1 MYWVRTSK
9 RLVLRTQ
16 LIVLLAMALFGSA
29 NGQDGEKSR
38 KTYNSSW
45 SSLEQYRCPD
55 WFRDAKFGIWSSWN
69 AYTVPAVGDWYAR
82 SMYIEGSDQYRY
94 HLEHYGHPSQFG
106 YKDIVDLWKADR
118 FSPDS
123 LISFFKENGARYF
136 VAMAVHHDNF
146 DLWDSKNHE
155 WNSVNYGPQ
164 KNIIK
169 IWQDA
174 AITYELPFGISSHL
188 ERTWNWF
195 QTAHGSDSSGIYK
208 GVPYDGANPEYSHI
222 YPPKYGIDDTNPAYA
237 REFPQQWIDNY
248 TLRIKDLLTQHKPDF
263 FYVDGGIPFG
273 VQGRQLV
280 AWFYNSYRNWK
291 NADSDPVMT
300 FKNFGHTDFHGDF
313 RFGTCVEDI
322 ERGRMAG
329 ISPVPWQTDDSIGD
343 WFWTK
348 NDQYISP
355 RQFIHSLIDI
365 VSKNGNLLMNIPLK
379 ADGTMDEEA
388 KMLIM
393 EVGKWLKINGEG
405 IYGTRPFTI
414 YGEGPTVVTG
424 GFFSPKAILTVD
436 DSRFTSKGD
445 TVFAFVCGNPVGEIT
460 IKAFRDG
467 FYHRIQTVEML
478 GSAGPLPFRQ
488 EKDGLKITVPERKT
502 SDYAVCLR
510 IVPRIIYE

>member
-1 MYWVRTSK
+1 
-9 RLVLRTQ
+9 
-16 LIVLLAMALFGSA
+16 
-29 NGQDGEKSR
+29 
-38 KTYNSSW
+38 
-45 SSLEQYRCPD
+45 
-55 WFRDAKFGIWSSWN
+55 
-69 AYTVPAVGDWYAR
+69 
-82 SMYIEGSDQYRY
+82 
-94 HLEHYGHPSQFG
+94 
-106 YKDIVDLWKADR
+106 
-118 FSPDS
+118 
-123 LISFFKENGARYF
+123 
-136 VAMAVHHDNF
+136 
-146 DLWDSKNHE
+146 
-155 WNSVNYGPQ
+155 
-164 KNIIK
+164 
-169 IWQDA
+169 
-174 AITYELPFGISSHL
+174 
-188 ERTWNWF
+188 
-195 QTAHGSDSSGIYK
+195 
-208 GVPYDGANPEYSHI
+208 
-222 YPPKYGIDDTNPAYA
+222 
-237 REFPQQWIDNY
+237 
-248 TLRIKDLLTQHKPDF
+248 
-263 FYVDGGIPFG
+263 
-273 VQGRQLV
+273 
-280 AWFYNSYRNWK
+280 
-291 NADSDPVMT
+291 MT
-300 FKNFGHTDFHGDF
+300 FKNFGHTDYHGDF

-329 ISPVPWQTDDSIGD
+329 ISPIPWQTDDSIGD

-478 GSAGPLPFRQ
+478 GSTGPLPFRQ
-488 EKDGLKITVPERKT
+488 EKDGLKVTVPDRIP

-510 IVPRIIYE
+510 IIPGGIYE